1 MFNSNQSF
9 FENNNDLNKAN
20 EYLSKSNKDLKES
33 HKINHDKL
41 VEKYKTEQK
50 NRLFVENE
58 TKNKVL
64 KLTWDDNQTF
74 EFNDLENIEL
84 K

>member
-1 MFNSNQSF
+1 MVGFLEKGEIYRN
-9 FENNNDLNKAN
+9 
-20 EYLSKSNKDLKES
+20 
-33 HKINHDKL
+33 